1 MEVLM
6 ETFLALV
13 GFVGLIAI
21 VILLLLDKTT
31 PQVTFILVSS
41 FVGFGLVLLEN
52 FGLPIGATLGV
63 KDGVFSIKALA
74 GFIKGGVSSVLET
87 TALFI
92 FSILFFT
99 ILSAT
104 GFFDKIINAL
114 IKKSGNNVYAVMFL
128 TVLVAVIA
136 HLDGSGAS
144 SFLIAIPALLPV
156 YERLGIRKTTLRL
169 ILAASMGIMNLLP
182 WGGPTLRVASIT
194 QADVNTLWF
203 SLMPMQILGLLLA
216 LCLALYMGYVE
227 KKLGA
232 GSLVDLHGESA
243 FAHIQDQTNHLKRES
258 KFYINLV
265 LLLGVISLL
274 FFSKLPIYFSFMLG
288 SSLALVVNY
297 KDLSIQ
303 NEVVKDAA
311 IASMMM
317 ATTLLAAG
325 ILIGIFD
332 KTGIMKLMAS
342 LILNFIPDSLG
353 VYLPIFIG
361 LLAVPMALIFCTDSY
376 FYGILPIVASVG
388 SAFGIDAL
396 SLGIVMIVCR
406 NCAAFI
412 SPVVPA
418 ALLGCG
424 LSGVSIKEHIKT
436 SFFWLWGISI
446 ICLFAG
452 IFLGIIKF

>member
-1 MEVLM
+1 M

-156 YERLGIRKTTLRL
+156 YERLGIRKTTLML

-216 LCLALYMGYVE
+216 LCLV
-227 KKLGA
+227 
-232 GSLVDLHGESA
+232 
-243 FAHIQDQTNHLKRES
+243 
-258 KFYINLV
+258 V
-265 LLLGVISLL
+265 LWRS
-274 FFSKLPIYFSFMLG
+274 
-288 SSLALVVNY
+288 
-297 KDLSIQ
+297 
-303 NEVVKDAA
+303 
-311 IASMMM
+311 
-317 ATTLLAAG
+317 
-325 ILIGIFD
+325 
-332 KTGIMKLMAS
+332 
-342 LILNFIPDSLG
+342 
-353 VYLPIFIG
+353 
-361 LLAVPMALIFCTDSY
+361 
-376 FYGILPIVASVG
+376 
-388 SAFGIDAL
+388 
-396 SLGIVMIVCR
+396 
-406 NCAAFI
+406 
-412 SPVVPA
+412 
-418 ALLGCG
+418 
-424 LSGVSIKEHIKT
+424 
-436 SFFWLWGISI
+436 W
-446 ICLFAG
+446 
-452 IFLGIIKF
+452 